1 MSLARINLLNIGLML
16 ASLAVAMVVP
26 FETFLLAYAVLGPL
40 HYLTQ
45 ISWLHDRQ
53 CFTQN
58 KRDWWPLLGL
68 AAAIS
73 ALTLTAIAYPT
84 PALVGWAHS
93 LLLFSFGVGFTLA
106 LIKDNV
112 LRGTALAAFAVVAFL
127 MHGSPVTTIWFGIY
141 LPTVIH
147 VFVFTGA
154 FVLYG
159 ALKQRSL
166 TAHSSLLVFVA
177 CGATALFLDP
187 GMLGYVATDYAHEA
201 YAEFT
206 PMHGFLAADLGF
218 ADAIASR
225 TGAQPEAAQFYPFQ
239 DASEVFTDP
248 LGVQIGRFIGFAY
261 TYHYLNW
268 FSKTSIIGWHEVGK
282 ARIAAIVVLWL
293 ASIGL
298 YALDYVTGLRWLL
311 FLSLLH
317 VLLEFPLNHRTFAG
331 IGSELLARVRPAKAA
346 NAG

>member
-1 MSLARINLLNIGLML
+1 
-16 ASLAVAMVVP
+16 
-26 FETFLLAYAVLGPL
+26 
-40 HYLTQ
+40 
-45 ISWLHDRQ
+45 
-53 CFTQN
+53 
-58 KRDWWPLLGL
+58 
-68 AAAIS
+68 
-73 ALTLTAIAYPT
+73 
-84 PALVGWAHS
+84 
-93 LLLFSFGVGFTLA
+93 
-106 LIKDNV
+106 
-112 LRGTALAAFAVVAFL
+112 
-127 MHGSPVTTIWFGIY
+127 
-141 LPTVIH
+141 
-147 VFVFTGA
+147 
-154 FVLYG
+154 
-159 ALKQRSL
+159 
-166 TAHSSLLVFVA
+166 
-177 CGATALFLDP
+177 
-187 GMLGYVATDYAHEA
+187 
-201 YAEFT
+201 
-206 PMHGFLAADLGF
+206 MHGFLAADLGF

-225 TGAQPEAAQFYPFQ
+225 TGAQPEAAQFYTRSRTR
-239 DASEVFTDP
+239 ARWFTDP